1 VLGLVAEPGEGVA
14 QVVELPEL
22 LVDIG
27 EACVEEVADVA
38 AGRLAVVADVEDLLD
53 LGGVSPAAWPRWMK
67 SIRAMVSA
75 V

>member
-1 VLGLVAEPGEGVA
+1 MLGLVAEPGEGVA

-53 LGGVSPAAWPRWMK
+53 LGEGESSGLAAVDEVD
-67 SIRAMVSA
+67 SGA
-75 V
+75 

>member
-1 VLGLVAEPGEGVA
+1 M
-14 QVVELPEL
+14 ELPEL

-53 LGGVSPAAWPRWMK
+53 LGEGESSGLAAVDEVD
-67 SIRAMVSA
+67 SGA
-75 V
+75 